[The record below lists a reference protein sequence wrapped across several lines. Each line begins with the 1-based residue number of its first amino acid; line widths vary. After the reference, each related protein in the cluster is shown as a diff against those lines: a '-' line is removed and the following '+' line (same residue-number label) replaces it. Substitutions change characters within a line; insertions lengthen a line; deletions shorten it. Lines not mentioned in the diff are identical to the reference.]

1 MTTAAFNIRPLGDG
15 RVLELSGDWSSLTLG
30 ERALELQQSL
40 SGVKGPTE
48 LDLSQVGRLDT
59 AGAYVILKAAL
70 PTLASSPGGDA
81 GDLFALVRPAAE
93 EQMVLPPTP
102 TLLIQLFDKVGRGLS
117 LTGREAVNAAAFAGR
132 LIIEL
137 GQVIRQPS
145 KLRMIPLAHVMDSAG
160 VEALPIVLAMNF
172 FIGAVVAL
180 VGTNLLSSL
189 GVAVF
194 TVQLVG
200 VAVLREFA
208 ILITG
213 ILLAGRSAS
222 SYAAH
227 IGSMKMTQEIDAM
240 QVIGV
245 DPYEALVVPRVL
257 ALLLMM
263 PVLTFAA
270 MIAGILGG
278 LVVSWATLD
287 ISPVFFLE
295 RMRETVS
302 VRHFWV
308 GMSKA
313 PVLALLIAMAGCR
326 HGLSVEGDV
335 ESLGSQVTAA
345 VVQAIFMILLFD
357 AIFAVIYMKLHI

>member
-1 MTTAAFNIRPLGDG
+1 MDAATFNIRPSGEG
-15 RVLELSGDWSSLTLG
+15 RILELSGDWSSLTLG
-30 ERALELQQSL
+30 ERALELEQSL
-40 SGVKGPTE
+40 ADATGPTE
-48 LDLSQVGRLDT
+48 LDLTRIGRLDT
-59 AGAYVILKAAL
+59 AGAYVILKATL
-70 PTLASSPGGDA
+70 PTLASSPAGDA
-81 GDLFALVRPAAE
+81 GKLFELVKPAAAE
-93 EQMVLPPTP
+93 RVAVPAEPS
-102 TLLIQLFDKVGRGLS
+102 LLMQVFQRVGLGLT
-117 LTGREAVNAAAFAGR
+117 LTGREAVNAAAFSGR
-132 LIIEL
+132 LIIEI
-137 GQVIRQPS
+137 GQAIRQPS
-145 KLRMIPLAHVMDSAG
+145 KLRMIPLAHVMENAG

-222 SYAAH
+222 SFAAQ

-278 LVVSWATLD
+278 LLVSWATLD

-295 RMRETVS
+295 RLRETVS

-313 PVLALLIAMAGCR
+313 PVLALLIAMSGCR
-326 HGLSVEGDV
+326 HGMSVEGDV

-357 AIFAVIYMKLHI
+357 AVFAVIYMKLHI